1 MKYNLENRMCHM
13 KYRILLVL
21 TAAIWGFAFVA
32 QIVAM
37 DDIGPF
43 TFNAV
48 RSYIGSLSL
57 LPILFLTR
65 REPSPEKADFPKWLG
80 ILIAG
85 IFLCGGTALQQF
97 GLQYTTASKAS
108 FITATY
114 ILMVPLFGL
123 FLGHILRLNH
133 VIGAVL
139 AMTGV
144 YLLSVTGDFTIGLG
158 DGLVF
163 LCAIFFS
170 AHILYLD
177 YASRRYPPL
186 EIAAGQFLVCG
197 LINTFIAIPVE
208 TIHLATIISAWW
220 PILYVGIFSTGIAYT
235 LQIVS
240 QKHLPPTECSMIL
253 SLEMVFGGL
262 SGVLALGETMTA
274 KEMAGVLCMTI
285 GVFWSQLPSRD
296 LCRLK
301 GLIKNLSHH

>member
-1 MKYNLENRMCHM
+1 MLCM
-13 KYRILLVL
+13 KYRILLIL

-48 RSYIGSLSL
+48 RSYIGALSL
-57 LPILFLTR
+57 LPVLFLTK

-80 ILIAG
+80 IVIAG
-85 IFLCGGTALQQF
+85 LFLCGGTALQQF

-123 FLGHILRLNH
+123 FLGHVLRLNH

-144 YLLSVTGDFTIGLG
+144 YLLSVTGDFTMGLG

-177 YASRRYPPL
+177 YAARRYPPI
-186 EIAAGQFLVCG
+186 EIAAGQFFVCG
-197 LINTFIAIPVE
+197 LINTCIAIPFE
-208 TIHLATIISAWW
+208 TIQVHAILSAWW

-235 LQIVS
+235 LQIIG

-262 SGVLALGETMTA
+262 SGFLVLGETMTL
-274 KEMAGVLCMTI
+274 KEMAGVVCMTI
-285 GVFWSQLPSRD
+285 GVFWSQLPSR
-296 LCRLK
+296 
-301 GLIKNLSHH
+301 GILSMKRSFMSTGRQ

>member
-1 MKYNLENRMCHM
+1 MPKTLPL
-13 KYRILLVL
+13 ILQKPADD
-21 TAAIWGFAFVA
+21 AALNDALARAGR
-32 QIVAM
+32 
-37 DDIGPF
+37 
-43 TFNAV
+43 NAA
-48 RSYIGSLSL
+48 YWPG
-57 LPILFLTR
+57 
-65 REPSPEKADFPKWLG
+65 KA
-80 ILIAG
+80 
-85 IFLCGGTALQQF
+85 
-97 GLQYTTASKAS
+97 ASSEAD
-108 FITATY
+108 ADE
-114 ILMVPLFGL
+114 
-123 FLGHILRLNH
+123 
-133 VIGAVL
+133 AV
-139 AMTGV
+139 
-144 YLLSVTGDFTIGLG
+144 LSVTGDFTIGLG

-208 TIHLATIISAWW
+208 TIHLDAILSAWW

-285 GVFWSQLPSRD
+285 GVFWSQLPSRG

-301 GLIKNLSHH
+301 GLIKNPSHH